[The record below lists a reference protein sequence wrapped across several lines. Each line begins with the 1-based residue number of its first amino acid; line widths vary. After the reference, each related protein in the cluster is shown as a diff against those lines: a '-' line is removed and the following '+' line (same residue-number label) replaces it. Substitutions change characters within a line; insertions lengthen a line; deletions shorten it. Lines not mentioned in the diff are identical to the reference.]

1 MSGQIGY
8 LGALLGGVLALA
20 SPCSAMLLPAFFAY
34 AFERP
39 MKLVATTGVFYLGLI
54 ATLVPMGAAAS
65 SVGSVLTV
73 HRDTVVLI
81 SGLLLIVLGVIQVL
95 GLGFGSKL
103 AQRAAGR
110 LDARST
116 VSVLALGAVYG
127 LAGFCAGP
135 ILGSVLAIS
144 AVGGDPV
151 YGGTLLAI
159 YGLGMV
165 IPLLILAL
173 LWDRFDLG
181 RRAWLRGRELRLG
194 PIRTHTTSV
203 VAGTLFVTIGVLF
216 LVTDGTGTISA
227 PVGID
232 AQFDAQVWAQRVG
245 DGISDTTVAVALV
258 LLVAAV
264 AFWRLRRTAR

>member
-1 MSGQIGY
+1 MSGQVGY
-8 LGALLGGVLALA
+8 LSAFLGGLLALA

-39 MKLVATTGVFYLGLI
+39 LKLVATTGVFYLGLI

-73 HRDTVVLI
+73 HRDTVVLA
-81 SGLLLIVLGVIQVL
+81 SGSLLIALGALQIL
-95 GLGFGSKL
+95 GLGFGSSL
-103 AQRAAGR
+103 AQRAVGR

-165 IPLLILAL
+165 VPLLVLAL
-173 LWDRFDLG
+173 LWNRFDLG
-181 RRAWLRGRELRLG
+181 KRSWLRGRELRLG
-194 PIRTHTTSV
+194 RVRTHTTSV
-203 VAGTLFVTIGVLF
+203 IAGTLFVAIGVLF
-216 LVTDGTGTISA
+216 VATDGTGTIAA
-227 PVGID
+227 PVGVD
-232 AQFDAQVWAQRVG
+232 QQFDAQVWVQRIG
-245 DGISDTTVAVALV
+245 DGISDTTIVVVFAAMLGV
-258 LLVAAV
+258 LGT
-264 AFWRLRRTAR
+264 WRLRRGAR